1 MKLSIITVNLNN
13 KAGLEKTIR
22 SVAEQTFA
30 DFEYI
35 IIDGGSTDGSAD
47 VIKKYANKI
56 KDWVSEKD
64 NGIYNAMNKGILK
77 SSGEYLLFLNS
88 GDYLLGKDILEKVFA
103 LNRTE
108 DILYGNMMIDY
119 GFGNLAKG
127 IMPGQINFKHMM
139 RDTLWHPV
147 SFIRKELLLSLGMYD
162 ESLKITADYDFFLK
176 AILVNK
182 CSLYHL
188 QETISV
194 FSFDGISSLPANRE
208 IIQTE
213 RNSIQLRY
221 FNQKQ
226 INDAIH
232 RSISERIIEKLRQ
245 LICTRLTMPKRAK

>member
-13 KAGLEKTIR
+13 KAGLEKTIQ
-22 SVAEQTFA
+22 SVVEQTFS

-35 IIDGGSTDGSAD
+35 IIDGGSTDESVT
-47 VIKKYANKI
+47 VINKYAYKT
-56 KDWVSEKD
+56 KYWVSEPD
-64 NGIYNAMNKGILK
+64 NGIYHAMNKGISK
-77 SSGEYLLFLNS
+77 ATGNYCLFLNS
-88 GDYLLGKDILEKVFA
+88 GDYLSGKDILKKVFA

-108 DILYGNMMIDY
+108 DILYGNMMFDY
-119 GFGNLAKG
+119 GSGNLAKG

-162 ESLKITADYDFFLK
+162 ESLIITADYDFFLK

-182 CSLYHL
+182 RSLYHL
-188 QETISV
+188 QITISV

-221 FNQKQ
+221 FSRQQ

-232 RSISERIIEKLRQ
+232 RSISEKVIEKLRQ
-245 LICTRLTMPKRAK
+245 LMS